1 MATALNPL
9 LDFARSFVPR
19 AQWSSTPLVLKA
31 TAGLRAVEP
40 ARAAR
45 VIDAVADVFSNSG
58 FMFER
63 NWAGIISGN
72 EEGGLAWVTAN
83 YLKGTFLHDGPATND
98 DAQPV
103 GIIEM
108 GGGSTQ
114 VAFRM
119 HDLKAFDRL
128 DDDPSRPKRRFMF
141 TDISGRRHNVYALS
155 YLGFGQDHAQRR
167 LAAQLAHADDKV
179 DPCYRPAYTRD
190 GSDGAKS
197 SIRGGGNFDQCML
210 LVRNVLFSPTMPDQ
224 PPLIPGQT
232 LPGGSSGGVFVQPHL
247 AGKFIATENYWYTR
261 RSADIQPEAS
271 LSLDDDTV
279 HALGK
284 RFCADSSGEKDASGQ
299 FVFDRNNRYC
309 FGLAFQTVLLEEL
322 SAVGVLRPT
331 ITKNIGGS
339 DLDWALGAAVVHFST
354 HEKQLTRLW
363 GGHGWT
369 LLPRGSARGAGA
381 DGDGGRL
388 GYVGSVLF
396 HRPLEVAV
404 VLAVALG
411 LFYYFVGRR
420 RRGGGVG
427 GKRGKEGGAKR
438 RLTLAKGGGQSADF
452 ALAKSV

>member
-1 MATALNPL
+1 
-9 LDFARSFVPR
+9 
-19 AQWSSTPLVLKA
+19 
-31 TAGLRAVEP
+31 
-40 ARAAR
+40 
-45 VIDAVADVFSNSG
+45 
-58 FMFER
+58 
-63 NWAGIISGN
+63 
-72 EEGGLAWVTAN
+72 
-83 YLKGTFLHDGPATND
+83 
-98 DAQPV
+98 
-103 GIIEM
+103 
-108 GGGSTQ
+108 
-114 VAFRM
+114 
-119 HDLKAFDRL
+119 
-128 DDDPSRPKRRFMF
+128 
-141 TDISGRRHNVYALS
+141 
-155 YLGFGQDHAQRR
+155 
-167 LAAQLAHADDKV
+167 
-179 DPCYRPAYTRD
+179 
-190 GSDGAKS
+190 
-197 SIRGGGNFDQCML
+197 ML
-210 LVRNVLFSPTMPDQ
+210 
-224 PPLIPGQT
+224 
-232 LPGGSSGGVFVQPHL
+232 
-247 AGKFIATENYWYTR
+247 
-261 RSADIQPEAS
+261 
-271 LSLDDDTV
+271 
-279 HALGK
+279 
-284 RFCADSSGEKDASGQ
+284 
-299 FVFDRNNRYC
+299 VFDRNNRYC

-420 RRGGGVG
+420 RRGGGGG